1 MRSASGVRIGGI
13 VIGACL
19 AVAGAAGAGCSSS
32 DDAKGPCDGLAAD
45 EAEQCFTNLYF
56 GGGSPSTLSPCPRF
70 AGTSEKVGGRREVVF
85 FESAAMSQSDV
96 ALEGGYLQRFWA
108 TYDLAFFT
116 RGPAQGTSLT
126 YAIEGTQDQIDGAVA
141 EAGIAP
147 GDEPTSEQQAKLDA
161 ILGEVMFGG
170 LRRFV
175 AAQSAPP
182 QEHIGVVVLEH
193 IVSPAVQAALGAGII
208 VGLGLSPVLFRN
220 IASDD
225 PNKDLFEVLALP
237 AEFTPTLFVGH
248 SDVVKYAHNPDGI
261 VAHEMGHA
269 LGLQHTTIEGDLM
282 TQGQADQPCLP
293 ALTSEQVEQLEKT
306 ASEVGGVG
314 GGGEVGEV
322 GGLSLA
328 LEARRRV
335 SAAAIARNRARA
347 R

>member
-1 MRSASGVRIGGI
+1 MRSASGVRVRRIAI
-13 VIGACL
+13 AACL
-19 AVAGAAGAGCSSS
+19 AAASVVAAAGCSSS
-32 DDAKGPCDGLAAD
+32 DDARPPCDGLAGD
-45 EAEQCFTNLYF
+45 EAEQCFTKLYF
-56 GGGSPSTLSPCPRF
+56 GGGSPSALSPCPRF
-70 AGTSEKVGGRREVVF
+70 AGTTEKVGGRREVVF

-96 ALEGGYLQRFWA
+96 TLEGGYLQRFWA
-108 TYDLAFFT
+108 TYDLTFFT

-126 YAIEGTQDQIDGAVA
+126 YAIDGTQEQIDGAVA

-147 GDEPTSEQQAKLDA
+147 GEEPTAEQEAKLDA
-161 ILGEVMFGG
+161 ILSDVMFGG

-175 AAQSAPP
+175 AEQSAPP
-182 QEHIGVVVLEH
+182 QQHVGVVILEH
-193 IVSPAVQAALGAGII
+193 VASPAMQAALGAGII
-208 VGLGLSPVLFRN
+208 AGLGLSPVLFRN

-225 PNKDLFEVLALP
+225 PNKDLFQVLALP

-248 SDVVKYAHNPDGI
+248 ADVVKYAHNPDGI

-269 LGLQHTTIEGDLM
+269 LGLQHTTVEGDLM

-293 ALTSEQVEQLEKT
+293 ALTSDQVEQLENA
-306 ASEVGGVG
+306 AST
-314 GGGEVGEV
+314 VGEL

-335 SAAAIARNRARA
+335 SAAAIAKNLARA